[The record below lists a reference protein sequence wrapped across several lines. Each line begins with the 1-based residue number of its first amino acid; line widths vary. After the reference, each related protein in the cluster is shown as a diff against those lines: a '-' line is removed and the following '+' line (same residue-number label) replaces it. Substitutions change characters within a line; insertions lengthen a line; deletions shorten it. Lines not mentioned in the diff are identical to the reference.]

1 MGVLESEGI
10 LSKGIE
16 VIMPAFELRAAALD
30 SSASN
35 EPIDPLVEYRELRDP
50 ARLPVI
56 DCVSAFVEFNEAAYP
71 SKRSSVCLSLYNF
84 LPKNDLLEVPCLGFS
99 GAVVGIVIAADAWKT
114 AWAWI
119 QSLKISPLD
128 TVLGSGDVDEPR
140 KVTEYG
146 GVCWFLAA
154 IELGDGRASQG
165 VLVIDQQA

>member
-1 MGVLESEGI
+1 MGVFESEGI

-16 VIMPAFELRAAALD
+16 VIMPAFELRAAAAAALD

-56 DCVSAFVEFNEAAYP
+56 DCVSGFVEFNEAAYP

-119 QSLKISPLD
+119 VSLEFSPLD
-128 TVLGSGDVDEPR
+128 TIQSPR
-140 KVTEYG
+140 
-146 GVCWFLAA
+146 L
-154 IELGDGRASQG
+154 DGWWMS
-165 VLVIDQQA
+165 V